1 LQTILFAGV
10 RDKQLL
16 SASSFDKESVE
27 DIFVFG
33 GKTCGFQT
41 NGQQDW

>member
-1 LQTILFAGV
+1 
-10 RDKQLL
+10 
-16 SASSFDKESVE
+16 VE

-41 NGQQDW
+41 NGQQDWWIGDYYEEFYGQ